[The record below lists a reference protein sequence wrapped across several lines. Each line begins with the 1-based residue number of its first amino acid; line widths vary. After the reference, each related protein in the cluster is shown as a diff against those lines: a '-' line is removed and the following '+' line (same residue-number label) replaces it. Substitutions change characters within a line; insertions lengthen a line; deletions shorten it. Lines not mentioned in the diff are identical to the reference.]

1 MRFAETK
8 KFDQRETFLEI
19 RGAVFF
25 FFIERKAYAPSFVG
39 QDMNMMFIALS
50 MSMKSHERRIV

>member
-25 FFIERKAYAPSFVG
+25 FIERKAYAPSFVG
-39 QDMNMMFIALS
+39 QDRNMMFIALS
-50 MSMKSHERRIV
+50 MCMKSHERRIV